1 MPPASPGGVETASVA
16 TLFRP
21 AEKPS
26 EAVEDLLDHAR
37 LCVRVVLDVLP
48 VLLGELALRPRVQ
61 LPVGVVRAQAVTE
74 SEHPVDLRAA
84 GREDVQVDAW
94 VLVLEKSML
103 EPIGLADPEHVPRIL
118 QGRNVCLLVG
128 GVGDREHD
136 VDDRLR
142 NQPRHGRR
150 AGVLDLEGPLLER
163 VPDSLLL
170 AAEERRPLRVVV
182 DELDRSA
189 VRLALPDRH
198 CLHVLLTRLTLL
210 ILHIV
215 TLMSFLP
222 LRGIRV
228 LDLTS
233 SFAGPYCTEILAALD
248 FHDERGKE
256 ALLRLADGATWP
268 FRACV
273 PGTPSGSASVPATC
287 GGATHASST
296 ARSAPT
302 GGSGP
307 GGRSRATTR

>member
-37 LCVRVVLDVLP
+37 LGVRVVLDVLP

-128 GVGDREHD
+128 GVGDREH
-136 VDDRLR
+136 
-142 NQPRHGRR
+142 
-150 AGVLDLEGPLLER
+150 

-233 SFAGPYCTEILAALD
+233 SFAGPYCTEILAALGAEVVKIEHPKRGDETRQWGPPFWDGEGAIFLAANAGKRSLALD
-248 FHDERGKE
+248 FHSEGGKE
-256 ALLRLADGATWP
+256 ALLRLADRVDAVIQSLRP
-268 FRACV
+268 
-273 PGTPSGSASVPATC
+273 
-287 GGATHASST
+287 
-296 ARSAPT
+296 
-302 GGSGP
+302 
-307 GGRSRATTR
+307 